1 MTTLHPVPDAPP
13 PAPVALRPPR
23 RRRSKLLV
31 LLGLV
36 LSAVSAT
43 GVVWVF
49 RATDDAMSAIGVAR
63 PVRFGEVITADALR
77 EIQVRTDPGVRAL
90 PWAERS
96 GLIGRV
102 SPTDLLVG
110 AIVTPDAVVDSIAV
124 PAAGQALVGV
134 PVKAGQAP
142 AARLEP
148 RQPVLLVAAGQPGAT
163 AEAWP
168 PIRGAVIR
176 VGERDA
182 TSAQVV
188 DVVVP
193 DAAGAQLA
201 SKASAGEIAIVVLP
215 KGR

>member
-1 MTTLHPVPDAPP
+1 MTTRVQPLHKVPDIPVPVP
-13 PAPVALRPPR
+13 LRPPR
-23 RRRSKLLV
+23 RQRSKLLV

-49 RATDDAMSAIGVAR
+49 RATDDASPAIGVAR
-63 PVRFGEVITADALR
+63 AVRFGEVITADALR
-77 EIQVRTDPGVRAL
+77 EVQVRPDPGIHAL
-90 PWAERS
+90 SWEQRS
-96 GLIGRV
+96 GVIGRV

-110 AIVTPDAVVDSIAV
+110 AIVTPDAVADPVSI

-134 PVKAGQAP
+134 PVKPGQVP
-142 AARLEP
+142 ATPLEP
-148 RQPVLLVAAGQPGAT
+148 RQPVLLVPAG

-168 PIRGAVIR
+168 SVRGAVIR
-176 VGERDA
+176 AGERD
-182 TSAQVV
+182 SASTQVV

-193 DAAGAQLA
+193 EVVGAQLA
-201 SKASAGEIAIVVLP
+201 SRASAGGVAIVVLP